1 MTGGNGYRRLTGR
14 ELFKAITKRLKS
26 GGIEN
31 SAGEAGFILS
41 QVTGRAFPLA
51 MTDGDVLSEGAVNEA
66 IEICRRRTAGEPL
79 QYILGEWD
87 FYGMTFKVGKGVL
100 IPRQDTEILAEE
112 AIRSRERTDSTN
124 YADLCSGSGCVAAAV
139 ARYVKGIKGY
149 AIEKSPEAFEYLREN
164 ISQLAPSVTPCLDD
178 VLLPETAAK
187 YTSLDLITANPPYL
201 TEQDMNELQKEVS
214 FEPELALFGGKDGL
228 MFYREL
234 TRIWKGSLKKDGML
248 LFEVG
253 IGQYE
258 DVMNILRENGFAEVD
273 FSCDLSGIERVVMGR
288 KP

>member
-1 MTGGNGYRRLTGR
+1 MTGGNVYGRLIGR
-14 ELFKAITKRLKS
+14 ELFKVMTRLLKS
-26 GGIEN
+26 ASAEN

-41 QVTGRAFPLA
+41 HVTGRAFPLA
-51 MTDGDVLSEGAVNEA
+51 VTDREPLNEETVDKA
-66 IEICRRRTAGEPL
+66 IEICRRRMTGEPL

-87 FYGMTFKVGKGVL
+87 FYGMTFKVGRGVL
-100 IPRQDTEILAEE
+100 IPRQDTETLAEE
-112 AIRSRERTDSTN
+112 AIRSREHTDSTK

-139 ARYVKGIKGY
+139 AKYVKGIKGF

-164 ISQLAPSVTPCLDD
+164 ISQLAPGITPCMGD
-178 VLLPETAAK
+178 VLLPETAAE
-187 YTSLDLITANPPYL
+187 YTDLDLITANPPYL
-201 TEQDMNELQKEVS
+201 TERDMNELQKEVS
-214 FEPELALFGGKDGL
+214 FEPELALFGGNDGL

-234 TRIWKGSLKKDGML
+234 TRIWKSSLKKDGML

-253 IGQYE
+253 IGQYK
-258 DVMNILRENGFAEVD
+258 DVMDILRENGFEEVS